1 MARIAFWGRNDPM
14 RLRRCTAALLAALS
28 LGCGAALA
36 QDYPA
41 KPVRLMVGF
50 APGGIVDEV
59 ARYMADFITREM
71 GQQAIVENRTGAAGT
86 TAMSAVARAEPDGYT
101 LGVAISGSL
110 VISPFVQKQMPLDV
124 MKDLSHVASL
134 VEAPQFIAI
143 NASLPAKTAQA
154 FIALAKSKPDGFD
167 YGSAG
172 MGSLPHLS
180 AAIFAHQ
187 AGLKMVHVPYR
198 GAQPAVA
205 DLMAGR
211 LAMIASSVGDL
222 RAGMDA
228 GQIRVLLA
236 ASKERQPYLP
246 DVPAAPEVGL
256 PDYLVSTWLGVV
268 VSSATPR
275 PVVDAIHAMVGRFLD
290 DPATRKR
297 LETRNIGV
305 LKMTQPQFGDFVKQE
320 YARWGAHVKTVGV
333 EPE

>member
-1 MARIAFWGRNDPM
+1 M
-14 RLRRCTAALLAALS
+14 RLRRWTAALLAALS

-59 ARYMADFITREM
+59 ARYMAEFITREM
-71 GQQAIVENRTGAAGT
+71 GQQAVVENRTGAAGT

-124 MKDLSHVASL
+124 MKDLTPVASL

-143 NASLPAKTAQA
+143 NAALPARTAQE
-154 FIALAKSKPDGFD
+154 FIALAKGKPDGFD

-172 MGSLPHLS
+172 LGSLPHLS

-222 RAGMDA
+222 RAGMEA

-236 ASKERQPYLP
+236 ASKERQSYLP

-268 VSSATPR
+268 VSSSTPK
-275 PVVDAIHAMVGRFLD
+275 PVVESIHAMVGRFLD

-305 LKMTQPQFGDFVKQE
+305 LKMTRPQFGDFVTQE